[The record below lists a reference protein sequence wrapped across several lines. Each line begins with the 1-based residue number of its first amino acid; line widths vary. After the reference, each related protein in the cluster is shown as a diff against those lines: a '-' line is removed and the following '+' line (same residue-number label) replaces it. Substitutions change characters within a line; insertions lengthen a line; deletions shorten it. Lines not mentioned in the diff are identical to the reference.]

1 MASTRAI
8 LLGSRGL
15 WPFLPVGLALPA
27 GVDSVTVRG
36 GKYALFLSDEVSQG
50 VVLARRFARDSLE
63 AGKALLK
70 TAAPGSAS
78 RDVRVLPV
86 LYDAGDERWRTLQEA
101 IGELEEVEFED
112 FPLLSGPRT
121 MFLDLRQ
128 MRRSGLD
135 FLLQHEAWLKKSG
148 VWSAHNGPFSARAR
162 QHMPCPQLDALVRP
176 AEPGRPGPGGEP
188 KTFVQC
194 HLQRPRPVERMS
206 EQEALRQL
214 LAKRAGYGD
223 SPGSL
228 ASLVVDRLS
237 LPRGQQRPVPL
248 EQILPQED
256 AERLRDFEEKMLL
269 SPEERAAVIE
279 RGFSDECFL
288 DPALQ
293 YNTREYHRSIA
304 ELYACNLPTLLAA
317 RRYR

>member
-1 MASTRAI
+1 MRIYGKVGPDGIGYLPGGGATAKSAPVLNIMASTRAI

-15 WPFLPVGLALPA
+15 WPFLPVGLALP
-27 GVDSVTVRG
+27 G
-36 GKYALFLSDEVSQG
+36 GKVCPFPIEEASQG
-50 VVLARRFARDSLE
+50 VVLARPFARDSLE

-162 QHMPCPQLDALVRP
+162 QYMPCPQLDALVRP
-176 AEPGRPGPGGEP
+176 AELCWIHFRPFSAHLPSQPSPTQPGLGRPTLAQCTAWPAGDCRKFAAFTFGLSFGGAEQAAHVSSSHI
-188 KTFVQC
+188 KAA
-194 HLQRPRPVERMS
+194 QRPR
-206 EQEALRQL
+206 AT
-214 LAKRAGYGD
+214 
-223 SPGSL
+223 
-228 ASLVVDRLS
+228 
-237 LPRGQQRPVPL
+237 RG
-248 EQILPQED
+248 
-256 AERLRDFEEKMLL
+256 
-269 SPEERAAVIE
+269 
-279 RGFSDECFL
+279 RGFLRVCESAYGSII
-288 DPALQ
+288 DPALTQ
-293 YNTREYHRSIA
+293 Q
-304 ELYACNLPTLLAA
+304 AA
-317 RRYR
+317 RRAASKAE